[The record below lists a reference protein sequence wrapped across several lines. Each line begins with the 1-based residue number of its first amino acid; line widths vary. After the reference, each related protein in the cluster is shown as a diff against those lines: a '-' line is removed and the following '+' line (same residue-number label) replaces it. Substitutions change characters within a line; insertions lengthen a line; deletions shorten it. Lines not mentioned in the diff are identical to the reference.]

1 MHASQQSRALD
12 DFGFFQDFARFG
24 FGQAQ
29 ETEVYLSFKEAA
41 KGATKEIDVV
51 EASGSTRSPRV
62 EKKRYSVSIPA
73 GIEDG
78 QTLRISINGVQVCF
92 ASQLIGQMRI

>member
-1 MHASQQSRALD
+1 M
-12 DFGFFQDFARFG
+12 
-24 FGQAQ
+24 
-29 ETEVYLSFKEAA
+29 YLSFKEAA

-78 QTLRISINGVQVCF
+78 QTLRISLSGVQVGNISRRAKPQVKF
-92 ASQLIGQMRI
+92 SI

>member
-1 MHASQQSRALD
+1 M
-12 DFGFFQDFARFG
+12 
-24 FGQAQ
+24 
-29 ETEVYLSFKEAA
+29 YLTFKEAA

-78 QTLRISINGVQVCF
+78 QTLRISLSGVQVGNIYF
-92 ASQLIGQMRI
+92 YAAGKTSNETLHLI